1 MNNFSFRRSRRKS
14 NRNSRK
20 ASTTPKMAMLGRT
33 DEEEGFFDLILKLQ
47 GGSRMENQ
55 RSTGPRQGGD
65 YVLNLLGSGAV
76 EEDDVL
82 PTPPPPASLPHPPQD
97 VYANTAQASLSPE
110 AATRERLS
118 SRGSMASRSA
128 TGSASAAASV
138 VNEPLYE
145 APDRTYEAPDEAA
158 LASLAATNASLPP
171 TADPAINRSV
181 SLRASPQS
189 APIPMP
195 QRAASQR
202 ARPLPATPPRPSLG
216 PGAPLPTLAEN
227 NAPGGRMT
235 VKQEEAQMAEHTWFV
250 GDMDRKEAEAL
261 LRHWPTGTF
270 VVRQGRSSRVITL
283 KFPVAKAKT
292 FFHVRITYE
301 EPMYRVA
308 DTECFS
314 TIPELVDFYVD
325 KPHRFFRGMAPE
337 ERTKHKLLPY
347 RPLPR
352 LTLAEQPLTAEASEA

>member
-1 MNNFSFRRSRRKS
+1 MNRFSFRRSRR
-14 NRNSRK
+14 NRSSRHST
-20 ASTTPKMAMLGRT
+20 ASTAPKLAMLGRT

-65 YVLNLLGSGAV
+65 LLAFMHPSAV
-76 EEDDVL
+76 AEPEDEQTESFA
-82 PTPPPPASLPHPPQD
+82 TPAQSMKEVSLTPE
-97 VYANTAQASLSPE
+97 QASLQRRIS
-110 AATRERLS
+110 TRS
-118 SRGSMASRSA
+118 SSLASQQA
-128 TGSASAAASV
+128 KAAAAAHQA
-138 VNEPLYE
+138 LYE
-145 APDRTYEAPDEAA
+145 APSLYE
-158 LASLAATNASLPP
+158 S
-171 TADPAINRSV
+171 ADPAIVAELTEIDPAQQPAINRSV
-181 SLRASPQS
+181 SLRAPASQP
-189 APIPMP
+189 APMP

-202 ARPLPATPPRPSLG
+202 ARPLPSTPPRPSLG
-216 PGAPLPTLAEN
+216 PGAPLPSLGEN
-227 NAPGGRMT
+227 NAPAPTGKLT
-235 VKQEEAQMAEHTWFV
+235 VQQEEAQLAEHTWYV
-250 GDMDRKEAEAL
+250 GEMDRKKSEGL

-283 KFPVAKAKT
+283 RFPVAQDKT

-314 TIPELVDFYVD
+314 TVPELIAFYVD

-352 LTLAEQPLTAEASEA
+352 LMLEEQPLTAEASEA